1 MKKPLSLFSI
11 TLLLLFIALPSWS
24 RTLELSTQDGV
35 TLHANMSGR
44 GGNAVLL
51 IHGRDK
57 SGVVWK
63 LFAEKLVAKGM
74 RVLTIDLR
82 GHGGSGKAPQSGDAA
97 YPMMIE
103 DVRSGLKTLQR
114 YELKSLSIVGADVGA
129 NLALQAA
136 AENDSVS
143 NLVLLSPGF
152 NIKGIKATQYLEG
165 YGERPLFLAAGT
177 NDDYSAKTVKYMRTK
192 AKGQSKLTVPNGGET
207 GAQLLEEHPDLED
220 SVLQWLSGN
229 YGNEVL
235 EETNRTISIDAV
247 DKMEST
253 GKSFGE

>member
-11 TLLLLFIALPSWS
+11 TLLLLSIALPSWG

-44 GGNAVLL
+44 GANAVLL

-57 SGVVWK
+57 SSVVWK
-63 LFAEKLVAKGM
+63 LFAEKLAAKGM

-136 AENDSVS
+136 AENDAVS

-165 YGERPLFLAAGT
+165 YGNRPLFLAAGT
-177 NDDYSAKTVKYMRTK
+177 GDDYSAKTVKYMKTK